1 MCPLW
6 PVAGMAVFA
15 VFICVLVPPGLRPG
29 PDAGRKHRGADPG
42 CGVNRGVESSRLWA
56 SGWGV
61 ERRPGRERKEYGI

>member
-29 PDAGRKHRGADPG
+29 LMRGG
-42 CGVNRGVESSRLWA
+42 SI
-56 SGWGV
+56 V
-61 ERRPGRERKEYGI
+61 ERIRAVE